1 MAKPGAIELQ
11 MFRRSLTVK
20 LIASVAIVITI
31 AIGICTYIIVK
42 NQTNHL
48 RERATLNGVYISH
61 LIYQHIRQVM
71 LVGNRE
77 EINDFFYDIGSS
89 WEVQRVFFFDEQGNI
104 VFSSEQR
111 DIGRRVDD
119 FHRQVF
125 QRNEAPIKYD
135 LITGQK
141 LLTVV
146 ETIRNEGECQQCH
159 GTGRAVLGALGI
171 DISLVA
177 AESEIA
183 RNRNWIILFS
193 FILLVLIS
201 AVISAL
207 VIILVKRPTKKL
219 IETMTEVE
227 HGNLSARVT
236 VKSRD
241 ELGVLS
247 ESFNSMISSLE
258 QLGTEL
264 QIQHEQQIQ
273 RMEKMAS
280 LGELSSSIA
289 HEIKNPLAGI
299 SAAIQ
304 VLSSELKLEET
315 HGEVVT
321 EITQQLKRMDKNI
334 KDLLSFARP
343 AEPKFMV
350 SDLHDVIHRA
360 KFYIKQRAEKQ
371 NVRIEED
378 LEPEIPNIL
387 IDPQQMQQVF
397 LNVML
402 NAVQAMPEGGY
413 LSLASRL
420 AGNSGNN
427 NGKEVEISITDTGVG
442 IPPDQLNKIFKP
454 FFTTK
459 YRGTGLGL
467 SISRTIVEKHGGK
480 LIVESEKGRGTR
492 ISIALPMREEQNG

>member
-1 MAKPGAIELQ
+1 

-48 RERATLNGVYISH
+48 RERATMNGVYISH

-141 LLTVV
+141 QLTVV

-159 GTGRAVLGALGI
+159 GTDRAVLGALGI

-350 SDLHDVIHRA
+350 SDLHDVINRA

-413 LSLASRL
+413 LSLASRV

-467 SISRTIVEKHGGK
+467 SISRTIVENHGGK
-480 LIVESEKGRGTR
+480 LIVESEKGRGTT